1 MRPFPIEL
9 RCPGLRNID
18 TWGSF
23 VRYLAALGRGD
34 PDAKGEN
41 GVPLPFKVTGSN
53 EGAAHFGFST
63 SLRDMA
69 RYSAET
75 EARKAG
81 GVGLG
86 LSPGLGS
93 FVAPLFNPFDI
104 WIEGKFSSFHD
115 NSIMNTDLDG
125 HFGLF
130 SRAGAQLIWNF
141 AGETTAAGLGQIDV
155 NQSVRKLCEVVP
167 SSALGWLQRC

>member
-1 MRPFPIEL
+1 MNFGARGFATST
-9 RCPGLRNID
+9 RGDRSFD
-18 TWGSF
+18 T
-23 VRYLAALGRGD
+23 LAALGRGD

-93 FVAPLFNPFDI
+93 SVAPLFNPFDI

-115 NSIMNTDLDG
+115 NSIMNTNLDG

-141 AGETTAAGLGQIDV
+141 AAAAGSRESNPAVATSGMGQT
-155 NQSVRKLCEVVP
+155 RRLR
-167 SSALGWLQRC
+167 SAP